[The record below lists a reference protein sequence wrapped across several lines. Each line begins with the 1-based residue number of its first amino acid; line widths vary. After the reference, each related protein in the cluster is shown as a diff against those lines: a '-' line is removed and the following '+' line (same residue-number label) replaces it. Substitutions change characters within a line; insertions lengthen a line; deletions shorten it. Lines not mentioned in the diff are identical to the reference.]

1 MSNIAVITG
10 AASPDGIG
18 FAAAKRLAARGYTP
32 VLVDLQAS
40 VHERAAELG
49 GDAKGYSLDLTNE
62 QAVAEFCA
70 ELQGEV
76 EVLVNNAGIASPTRI
91 GDITLAAFRKLF
103 DVNLTGMFLLT
114 QHFGGLM
121 CQRGRGFIVNMS
133 SVSAQQ
139 GGGNFAG
146 AHYAASKAA
155 IIGFTKAVAREMAP
169 SGVRVNAVAPGL
181 IATDITNE
189 AIAADDSGRLTKAI
203 PARRAG
209 TADEV
214 AAAVDF
220 LASDKASYMV
230 GQVLSVNGGSYL
242 P

>member
-1 MSNIAVITG
+1 MSIAVITG
-10 AASPDGIG
+10 AASPEGIG
-18 FAAAKRLAARGYTP
+18 YAAAKRLAARGYTP
-32 VLVDLQAS
+32 VLVDLNEA
-40 VHERAAELG
+40 VHARAEELG
-49 GDAKGYSLDLTNE
+49 GKGYSLDLTDE
-62 QAVAEFCA
+62 QAVAAFCA
-70 ELQGEV
+70 ELTGEV

-91 GDITLAAFRKLF
+91 GNITLAAFRQLF

-114 QHFGGLM
+114 QYFGGLM
-121 CQRGRGFIVNMS
+121 CKRGRGFIVNMS

-169 SGVRVNAVAPGL
+169 SGVIVNAVAPGL

-209 TADEV
+209 SADEV
-214 AAAVDF
+214 GAAVDF

>member
-1 MSNIAVITG
+1 MESIAVITG
-10 AASPDGIG
+10 AASADGIG
-18 FAAAKRLAARGYTP
+18 FACAKRLAARGMK
-32 VLVDLQAS
+32 VILLDLSEAVD
-40 VHERAAELG
+40 ERAAELG
-49 GDAKGYSLDLTNE
+49 GSARAIRVDLTDE
-62 QAVAEFCA
+62 VALRQVIASIDEP
-70 ELQGEV
+70 V
-76 EVLVNNAGIASPTRI
+76 DVLINNAGIASPTRI
-91 GDITLAAFRKLF
+91 GDITLAEFRHLM

-114 QHFGGLM
+114 QHFGALM
-121 CQRGRGFIVNMS
+121 CERGRGTIVNMS

-169 SGVRVNAVAPGL
+169 HGVRVNAVAPGL
-181 IATDITNE
+181 IATDITNA
-189 AIAADDSGRLTKAI
+189 AIASDHDGRLTKAI

-209 TADEV
+209 TPDEV

-220 LASDKASYMV
+220 LTGQGADYMV

>member
-1 MSNIAVITG
+1 MTIAVITG
-10 AASPDGIG
+10 AASEDGIG

-32 VLVDLQAS
+32 VLVDQNEA
-40 VHERAAELG
+40 VHARAEELG
-49 GDAKGYSLDLTNE
+49 GKGYSLDLTSE
-62 QAVAEFCA
+62 QAVAKFCSD
-70 ELQGEV
+70 LTGEV

-91 GDITLAAFRKLF
+91 GEITLAEFRRLF

-121 CQRGRGFIVNMS
+121 CARGRGFIVNMS

-189 AIAADDSGRLTKAI
+189 AIAKDTDGRLTKAI

-209 TADEV
+209 LADEV

-220 LASDKASYMV
+220 LASDQASYMV